1 MSTPKLRPPF
11 RVEHVGSLV
20 RPKELY
26 DQRVLLEQG
35 KCAREDL
42 FAAEDAA
49 VAHVVKLQRD
59 LGLGTITDGEMRRCV
74 QRQSPNSPTPPLTST
89 QRGVLRGRV
98 RQTGGNGI
106 SSAA

>member
-1 MSTPKLRPPF
+1 
-11 RVEHVGSLV
+11 
-20 RPKELY
+20 
-26 DQRVLLEQG
+26 
-35 KCAREDL
+35 
-42 FAAEDAA
+42 
-49 VAHVVKLQRD
+49 
-59 LGLGTITDGEMRRCV
+59 MRRCV